1 MKRWITWTA
10 AGLVVVLLG
19 LGVWRTMAARQAQQ
33 KALAEASTQREA
45 APLQLAADEV
55 ITVQAHSLALGVP
68 VSGALRAVDSAM
80 IKARVAG
87 ELQGLTLREGDS
99 VRAGQVVARIDPTE
113 SQARLRQA
121 QQQADAAKAQVDI
134 NQRQLDN
141 NKALVDQGFISQTAL
156 QNAMASLN
164 GAKATHM
171 AAVAALDVARKALD
185 DATLRSPI
193 SGQIAQRLAQP
204 GERMALD
211 ARIVE
216 VVNLTQLELEAALP
230 AADAGLVRQG
240 MKAQLKI
247 EGQDEAV
254 TAQVLRINPAAQA
267 ASRSVLVYLSVPG
280 QEGLRQGLFAEG
292 LLGTRS
298 ARALAVPLSSV
309 RTDKPLPYVQVVDGD
324 RVRHVSVQTGTRT
337 EKTQQNITLTWVEV
351 KGLSEGT
358 QVLMH
363 QLFYNLI
370 NNALKFAKLDNETLI
385 TIESTIIGANDKKM
399 AKIIITDNGIGLDP
413 DYVHK
418 IFDVFSRL
426 NAKDEYEGTGLG
438 LALCKKI
445 VQRHHGTIQA
455 TGVKGE
461 SAIFT
466 ILLPVVQVQR
476 IVRQSLTT
484 NHSSSILT
492 IPPSI
497 LSTCKR

>member
-1 MKRWITWTA
+1 MKKSTFWILTAVAAAALVAGGARWLSQRQPASNTA
-10 AGLVVVLLG
+10 KTSAPAAPVIELSASDVVQVQNMDMVLG
-19 LGVWRTMAARQAQQ
+19 L
-33 KALAEASTQREA
+33 
-45 APLQLAADEV
+45 
-55 ITVQAHSLALGVP
+55 P
-68 VSGALRAVDSAM
+68 VSGTLKASQSAM
-80 IKARVAG
+80 VKARVVG
-87 ELQGLTLREGDS
+87 ELLELTVREGD
-99 VRAGQVVARIDPTE
+99 VVKAGQVIARIDPTE
-113 SQARLRQA
+113 YQARERQA
-121 QQQADAAKAQVDI
+121 KQQADAAWAQVDI
-134 NQRQLDN
+134 AQKQYDN

-267 ASRSVLVYLSVPG
+267 ASRSVLVYLGVPG

-337 EKTQQNITLTWVEV
+337 EKTQQNVTLTWVEV

-358 QVLMH
+358 QVLM
-363 QLFYNLI
+363 
-370 NNALKFAKLDNETLI
+370 ASA
-385 TIESTIIGANDKKM
+385 GA
-399 AKIIITDNGIGLDP
+399 
-413 DYVHK
+413 V
-418 IFDVFSRL
+418 R
-426 NAKDEYEGTGLG
+426 EGTQVKFT
-438 LALCKKI
+438 A
-445 VQRHHGTIQA
+445 
-455 TGVKGE
+455 GV
-461 SAIFT
+461 
-466 ILLPVVQVQR
+466 R
-476 IVRQSLTT
+476 
-484 NHSSSILT
+484 
-492 IPPSI
+492 
-497 LSTCKR
+497 